1 MSAVLNGGEICYT
14 AINNYYIRLHIEL
27 QGLEEKKPLK
37 VESCLSNN

>member
-27 QGLEEKKPLK
+27 QGLEEEETL
-37 VESCLSNN
+37 EG